1 MIQSYLF
8 IEEYKEVAEDLEEQ
22 MQLFG
27 LGNSAS
33 KVPSMLYPSKK
44 LDSWVGVEKEM
55 VLI

>member
-33 KVPSMLYPSKK
+33 KVPSMLYLSKK

-55 VLI
+55 MLI